1 MIRFLVLIISSCLI
15 FGACKSKPKTVE
27 QTQNK
32 EQVEKEMKKT
42 KSLQNGDVNLIGFK
56 DNKAIT
62 ASGRVV
68 TIPGLMDEKQSTYF
82 LVRHAEKT
90 TEKPNPG
97 LTDAGLA
104 RAAKLAALLDG
115 LKIDQVMST
124 DYKRTQDTAAPLAK
138 SKNLSIQSYDPNMQ
152 KDLFT
157 DLSVFNKQNVLVVGH
172 SNTIPKLANILIGKE
187 AIAEYDHED
196 YSNLL
201 IISVSQPGVAT
212 YERFQF

>member
-1 MIRFLVLIISSCLI
+1 MVRLLVLVITSCLI
-15 FGACKSKPKTVE
+15 FGACKSKPKTTEAVPKTE
-27 QTQNK
+27 TT
-32 EQVEKEMKKT
+32 ETVGKT
-42 KSLQNGDVNLIGFK
+42 KSLENDDVSLIGFK
-56 DNKAIT
+56 DNKAVT
-62 ASGRVV
+62 ASGKMVD
-68 TIPGLMDEKQSTYF
+68 IPGLTDDKQSTYF

-97 LTDAGLA
+97 LTDAGMA

-138 SKNLSIQSYDPNMQ
+138 SKKLSIQSYDPGMQ

-157 DLSVFNKQNVLVVGH
+157 DLSVLNKQNVLVVGH
-172 SNTIPKLANILIGKE
+172 SNTIPQLANILIGKE
-187 AIAEYDHED
+187 VIAEYDHED

-201 IISVSQPGVAT
+201 IISISQPGIAT